1 MELKWPIFDI
11 FGILGPFLGQFGHF
25 SSFQLEIL
33 DLGPIRGKK
42 KKDFLFFCFE
52 PFWARN
58 GPFLAFSGLFWA
70 ISAIFQDF
78 DLKFWI

>member
-1 MELKWPIFDI
+1 MAHFAI

-25 SSFQLEIL
+25 SSFQLKLL

-42 KKDFLFFCFE
+42 KMDFLFFGFE

-58 GPFLAFSGLFWA
+58 GPFLAFQGFFVKKLSKMEFRLG
-70 ISAIFQDF
+70 
-78 DLKFWI
+78 